1 MTRTLGVG
9 IVGCGNVTTRFHLPA
24 YGRVA
29 DQVRVVALADIDPG
43 RLAEARAVSGVAEAD
58 TYRDYRALIAR
69 PDVDFVDIATP
80 PAHHAEVAE
89 AAAAAGK
96 HVLCEKPITAV
107 PAEAVAML
115 ARCRAAGVT
124 VGMMH
129 NWAYYPEVAAARA
142 IVDSGEIGAVRL
154 AVVNYLGVPDLKG
167 AGETVR
173 TWRHDP
179 VSAGGGVLID
189 MLHCLY
195 IAERMIGHDARRVS
209 AWVSGDADHPRVEA
223 TALCRLETDGPVAL
237 VNVGWGLGPGGVFI
251 EGMQGSIE
259 VRWRDGGTGP
269 FVPMESMVVRTPAG
283 EKRDVGVDMT
293 GMPELHLRSMRDVIA
308 DFVAAVT
315 SGREPLMSGADG
327 LHALEVTLAAYESS
341 ALGRTV
347 EVPLDA
353 ADPVHREGVAA
364 IPALEGP
371 AWSPVRRQGLYLPT
385 PRT

>member
-1 MTRTLGVG
+1 MTEMLGVG
-9 IVGCGNVTTRFHLPA
+9 IIGCGNVTTRFHLPA
-24 YGRVA
+24 YARLA
-29 DQVRVVALADIDPG
+29 DRVRVVALADLDPV
-43 RLAEARAVSGVAEAD
+43 RRAEAGAVSGIAEVD
-58 TYRDYRALIAR
+58 TYRDFHELIAR

-80 PAHHAEVAE
+80 PAFHAEIAE

-115 ARCRAAGVT
+115 ARCREAGVT

-129 NWAYYPEVAAARA
+129 NWAFYPEVVAARA

-154 AVVNYLGVPDLKG
+154 AIVNYLGVPDLKG

-209 AWVSGDADHPRVEA
+209 AWVSGDADHPQVEA

-237 VNVGWGLGPGGVFI
+237 VNVGWGLGPGGIFI
-251 EGMQGSIE
+251 EGMLGSLE
-259 VRWRDGGTGP
+259 VRWQDGGTGP
-269 FVPMESMVVRTPAG
+269 FVPMESMVVRGPAG
-283 EKRDVGVDMT
+283 AKRAVDVDMT
-293 GMPELHLRSMRDVIA
+293 GMPELHVRSMRDAID
-308 DFVAAVT
+308 DFVSAVT
-315 SGREPLMSGADG
+315 TGREPLMSGADG
-327 LHALEVTLAAYESS
+327 LHALEVTLAAYASS
-341 ALGRTV
+341 ALERTV
-347 EVPLDA
+347 EVPLDPG
-353 ADPVHREGVAA
+353 DPVHVAGVAA
-364 IPALEGP
+364 ISRLDGP
-371 AWSPVRRQGLYLPT
+371 AWSPVRRQGLYVTTDPA
-385 PRT
+385 